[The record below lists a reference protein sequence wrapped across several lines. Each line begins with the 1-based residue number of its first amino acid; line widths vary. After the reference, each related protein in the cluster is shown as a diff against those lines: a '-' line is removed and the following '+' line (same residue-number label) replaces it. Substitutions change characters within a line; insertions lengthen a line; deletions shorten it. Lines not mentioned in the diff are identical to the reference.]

1 MVSEDS
7 HRSVARVAIE
17 NCKFERVNE
26 IGVALSV
33 VSQLAQL
40 AFRHRDNV
48 VENLYAARRVANRGG
63 LATRRCANN
72 TYLGE
77 AAAAGAA
84 IAGEAAPIGAIGG
97 SLPDLAC
104 CDDFVAAFAAS
115 FACRLQR

>member
-1 MVSEDS
+1 MVSEDG

-17 NCKFERVNE
+17 NCKFERMNE
-26 IGVALSV
+26 IGIALRV
-33 VSQLAQL
+33 VSQLAQF
-40 AFRHRDNV
+40 AFRHRDKV
-48 VENLYAARRVANRGG
+48 VENLYAA
-63 LATRRCANN
+63 TRREPRTARDASQRKFSS
-72 TYLGE
+72 YLGE

-104 CDDFVAAFAAS
+104 IDDLVAAFAAS